1 MAMEIR
7 RTISGPN
14 DTPAH
19 DAPIL
24 CVAYNPARREIFTG
38 SQDTTIK
45 TWLSETGEHVRTLQE
60 HKGWVTG
67 LAFSP
72 ELRVLFSCS
81 IDGRILVWSKGELL
95 QKEKVGSGKGGM
107 EEQGSVKGGPLH
119 CLAWDA
125 RRHSL
130 VAGANG
136 HIWVYSAIPETE
148 MMPGVKIV
156 IRFQSLL
163 KDAHAAM
170 GPENALVRGI
180 MTTNAG
186 KIFSVGYDRRLCTWD
201 TDSTRMIGGSKPKK
215 PKKGGVEDSGVPK
228 DPPKLKMMGDGP
240 IECHDGAISAFAF
253 DPDNNWVMTG
263 SYDRQVR
270 ASTTHS
276 SHTLQPCVWKH
287 SSTAQ
292 QS

>member
-14 DTPAH
+14 DTSAH

-24 CVAYNPARREIFTG
+24 CGRVQPGAARDLHRDAG
-38 SQDTTIK
+38 HDD
-45 TWLSETGEHVRTLQE
+45 
-60 HKGWVTG
+60 
-67 LAFSP
+67 LALRDGRARARCRSTRARPPPP

-81 IDGRILVWSKGELL
+81 IDGRILVWSKGEL
-95 QKEKVGSGKGGM
+95 QKEKVGPGKGGM
-107 EEQGSVKGGPLH
+107 EEQGSVKGGLPSRGTRGGT
-119 CLAWDA
+119 A
-125 RRHSL
+125 RRRRQWPHLGLFGDS
-130 VAGANG
+130 
-136 HIWVYSAIPETE
+136 ETE

-186 KIFSVGYDRRLCTWD
+186 KIFSVGYDRRLCGD
-201 TDSTRMIGGSKPKK
+201 TDSTRMIGGSKPKAE
-215 PKKGGVEDSGVPK
+215 KGGVEDSGVPK

-240 IECHDGAISAFAF
+240 IECHDGAISALRLIRIT
-253 DPDNNWVMTG
+253 TG
-263 SYDRQVR
+263 
-270 ASTTHS
+270 
-276 SHTLQPCVWKH
+276 
-287 SSTAQ
+287 
-292 QS
+292 